1 MSRVILRPLLT
12 STASWAGVIKY
23 RNCYE
28 DIGPYLTRSGS
39 QYTGLT
45 PEDAVR
51 LGELLG
57 LDLTRG
63 SDYWKSFYIRT
74 SGKDMFFDPENETMD
89 ELKVLYLKSH
99 KKVKTSIFEHK
110 ATANFVLVDQEEES
124 KKTNLF
130 NRVKRDAMLASSK
143 MTPEEMRKALRI
155 FGKSAENLSPE
166 IVENRLFE
174 IVEGDPESFLLK
186 WVNNKKRDTQYL
198 VERAIS
204 LNIIRKNKRIYSY
217 GTDTIG
223 HGLEDTM
230 SYLDDPKNQDV
241 RIAIMQGVEG
251 KQVIDKPVAPKVDVL
266 SLKDQPKQQLSMRPV
281 KEVQEELKKT
291 SKK

>member
-281 KEVQEELKKT
+281 KEVQEEIKKS